1 VSKRNLKAT
10 VVAFG
15 SVIILFFPSVILS
28 GLFMHGYPKY
38 WNFFPVYLLFISAPI
53 TTWLISKNWVITV
66 VVFLISILVL
76 FLIFKPTPDAHI
88 SF

>member
-1 VSKRNLKAT
+1 MSKRNLKAI

-15 SVIILFFPSVILS
+15 SVIILFFPSFILS
-28 GLFMHGYPKY
+28 GLFTHGYPKY

-53 TTWLISKNWVITV
+53 TSWLISKNLVVTI
-66 VVFLISILVL
+66 VVFLVSILVL
-76 FLIFKPTPDAHI
+76 FLIFRPTPNAHI